1 MGLLIK
7 KEIGLLFYEVKNSE
21 KRKMEDVCCLAFG
34 VWWLVVGG
42 WGLLF
47 VVCEV

>member
-21 KRKMEDVCCLAFG
+21 KRKMEDVCDVLE
-34 VWWLVVGG
+34 VWR
-42 WGLLF
+42 GLRGL
-47 VVCEV
+47 

>member
-21 KRKMEDVCCLAFG
+21 KRKKEEVCCLLFG
-34 VWWLVVGG
+34 VW
-42 WGLLF
+42 GLGLRGL
-47 VVCEV
+47 